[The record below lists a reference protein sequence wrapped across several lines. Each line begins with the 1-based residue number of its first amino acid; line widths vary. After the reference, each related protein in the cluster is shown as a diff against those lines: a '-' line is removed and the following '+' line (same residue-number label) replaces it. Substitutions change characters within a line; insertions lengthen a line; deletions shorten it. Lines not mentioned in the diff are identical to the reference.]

1 MSNIPFHICNL
12 DNNHNVIFY
21 FLILLRV
28 ILTLVS
34 LSHSLFSMPLL
45 FVDPPALD
53 MDGLEFLILG
63 TTLTVTCFVP
73 SAAFRRD
80 LRCGCDED
88 EDTEED

>member
-1 MSNIPFHICNL
+1 MFP
-12 DNNHNVIFY
+12 DIFY

-53 MDGLEFLILG
+53 VDGLEFLILG

>member
-1 MSNIPFHICNL
+1 
-12 DNNHNVIFY
+12 
-21 FLILLRV
+21 
-28 ILTLVS
+28 
-34 LSHSLFSMPLL
+34 MPLL

-53 MDGLEFLILG
+53 VDGLEFLILG